1 MWEMCLLID
10 VIMFEVEQVIFLLQS
25 AEDSDGVVTAR
36 SASKKAAQPP
46 PTYYKDKYKHLL
58 GADSGKDAARVTKSN
73 SAYGYGE

>member
-1 MWEMCLLID
+1 
-10 VIMFEVEQVIFLLQS
+10 MFEVEQVIFLLQS
-25 AEDSDGVVTAR
+25 ADDGDGVVTAR
-36 SASKKAAQPP
+36 SSSKKAAQPP